1 MKEAKNRKLLELH
14 LGPIRTNCYLMMR
27 TDKKEALI
35 IDPGDG
41 AAAVAAKLTEE
52 GVTPKAILLT
62 HGHRDHIGA
71 VPELRKHYGIPV
83 YVGEADQEMLGSAD
97 KNLSSGLFGEPL
109 TMQADK
115 LLKDGDQ
122 LELAGF
128 SIRVFHTPGHTPGGC
143 CFYFPE
149 EKVLFSG
156 DTLFCGSVGRTD
168 FPGGSSSALRTSVRR
183 LLKELPGDT
192 EVYPGHEG
200 DTSIEQERR
209 WNPYA

>member
-1 MKEAKNRKLLELH
+1 
-14 LGPIRTNCYLMMR
+14 
-27 TDKKEALI
+27 
-35 IDPGDG
+35 
-41 AAAVAAKLTEE
+41 
-52 GVTPKAILLT
+52 
-62 HGHRDHIGA
+62 
-71 VPELRKHYGIPV
+71 
-83 YVGEADQEMLGSAD
+83 
-97 KNLSSGLFGEPL
+97 
-109 TMQADK
+109 MQADK

-122 LELAGF
+122 LELAG
-128 SIRVFHTPGHTPGGC
+128 VFHSWFFIRRDIRWEAAA
-143 CFYFPE
+143 FYFPE